1 MTAGLIQGSV
11 LLPVLVAEVED
22 KPVPEQVHEEL
33 PHAEAVKRSK
43 KYLKK
48 KLTNRFALPWRDL
61 REEKA
66 AVKKSEETHEKIK
79 SNAMSY

>member
-43 KYLKK
+43 KYLQK
-48 KLTNRFALPWRDL
+48 KLTNRFALPWHASP
-61 REEKA
+61 EEKA
-66 AVKKSEETHEKIK
+66 AVRKSEETPARIK
-79 SNAMSY
+79 